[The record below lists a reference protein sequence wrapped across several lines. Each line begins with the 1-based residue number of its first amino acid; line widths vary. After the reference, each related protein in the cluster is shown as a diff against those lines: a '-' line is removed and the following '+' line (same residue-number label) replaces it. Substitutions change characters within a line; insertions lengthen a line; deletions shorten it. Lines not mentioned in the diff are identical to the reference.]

1 MFATIGIR
9 VYEGTPLA
17 GTAVQEGQVKPDQD
31 LFEPAY
37 YLSPGL
43 AEDTEIKLD
52 RIARR
57 RAEWTSPV
65 DWRKAVIALGTKS
78 NRAAERAAAV
88 EIHPQLRRAHETGN
102 TVSNALSHRCHDH
115 FLRRAGHR
123 RRRGGRGGG
132 HGRRARRR
140 ASGVAGTIRFS
151 GRTGHH
157 RAGRHHLRIVSAGH
171 DRRGSHAGRR
181 RICAGICLALA
192 TRRRHKTP
200 PRVDTGLWVLPYSP
214 PAFARVADAMVG
226 ESKNVTVILH
236 ATVAEAQAEGSRL
249 NQVRALAW
257 NEPLLFRPNTV
268 VDCTGEATAAALA
281 GANAENGGADQ
292 APALVFVLENVDP
305 GLAERGLLEVR
316 RELRRAVESG
326 TLPALCER
334 LSLVPGTGANGRL
347 AFKFSLLPANPDR
360 ALWQQVT
367 DWEREA
373 RALLEPLRR
382 FLVENIAACRNARLD
397 SVAPQLGV
405 RSGRRIL
412 GRARLTDEDVL
423 GARKSPSGI
432 ARGCWPMERW
442 TNSPRPEMTYFAERD
457 YYDIPLDCLRP
468 VELDNVFV
476 AGRCLSA
483 TTGAMT
489 SARVIGTALA
499 TGWAA
504 GTAAAFQAS
513 GRPLDDAVAQIREHD
528 RSGRHNAINE
538 GWQYWTWIDQTENQK
553 LNFQPHECF

>member
-1 MFATIGIR
+1 VSNAVRIGSTTISCDVLVIG
-9 VYEGTPLA
+9 GGAA
-17 GTAVQEGQVKPDQD
+17 GV
-31 LFEPAY
+31 
-37 YLSPGL
+37 
-43 AEDTEIKLD
+43 
-52 RIARR
+52 
-57 RAEWTSPV
+57 
-65 DWRKAVIALGTKS
+65 
-78 NRAAERAAAV
+78 AAAV
-88 EIHPQLRRAHETGN
+88 AAG
-102 TVSNALSHRCHDH
+102 
-115 FLRRAGHR
+115 RAGAHVVLLER
-123 RRRGGRGGG
+123 YGFLGGL
-132 HGRRARRR
+132 ATT
-140 ASGVAGTIRFS
+140 AQVGTICGLYLQDTIGAEATPVS
-151 GRTGHH
+151 GGFPQEFASRLQRLIETKP
-157 RAGRHHLRIVSAGH
+157 L
-171 DRRGSHAGRR
+171 
-181 RICAGICLALA
+181 
-192 TRRRHKTP
+192 
-200 PRVDTGLWVLPYSP
+200 RVDKGLWVLPYPP
-214 PAFARVADAMVG
+214 PAFARVADALVS
-226 ESKNVTVILH
+226 ESGNVTVVLH
-236 ATVAEAQAEGSRL
+236 ATVAEARAEDSRL
-249 NQVRALAW
+249 SEVRALAW
-257 NEPLLFRPNTV
+257 NEPLLFRPKTV

-326 TLPALCER
+326 TLSAICER
-334 LSLVPGTGANGRL
+334 LSLVPGTGAHGRL
-347 AFKFSLLPANPDR
+347 AFKLTLLPAKPDR

-373 RALLEPLRR
+373 RALLDPLQK
-382 FLVENIAACRNARLD
+382 FLVKNIAACRNARLD

-405 RSGRRIL
+405 RSGRRIV
-412 GRARLTDEDVL
+412 GRARLSDEDVL
-423 GARKSPSGI
+423 GTRKSPLGI

-513 GRPLDDAVAQIREHD
+513 GRKLDDAVAAIRK
-528 RSGRHNAINE
+528 S
-538 GWQYWTWIDQTENQK
+538 
-553 LNFQPHECF
+553 